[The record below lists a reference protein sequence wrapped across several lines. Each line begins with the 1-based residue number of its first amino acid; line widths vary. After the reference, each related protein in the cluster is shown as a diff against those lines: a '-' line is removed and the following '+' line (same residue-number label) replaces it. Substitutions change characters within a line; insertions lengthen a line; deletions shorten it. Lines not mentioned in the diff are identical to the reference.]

1 MYEEIQCLMARG
13 WGRRTQA
20 RARQIL
26 QAGDRSCKTQLF
38 LFVYMVESLV
48 LGMIHQVGLSP
59 IELTMKRDADN
70 TQTGIEGT
78 LRLHEILLATTLSY

>member
-1 MYEEIQCLMARG
+1 
-13 WGRRTQA
+13 
-20 RARQIL
+20 
-26 QAGDRSCKTQLF
+26 
-38 LFVYMVESLV
+38 MVESLV

-78 LRLHEILLATTLSY
+78 LRLHEILLATTPSY